1 MKLDGPV
8 ICTGPTRDLDGW
20 DNLFNMFVECGEDWM
35 KCDLVTQNKSVREQ
49 SRTGSWALMSKVV
62 AHLKG
67 VMSNYSL
74 VICSFVQYKEL

>member
-1 MKLDGPV
+1 MGQS
-8 ICTGPTRDLDGW
+8 CAGPTRDLDGW

-35 KCDLVTQNKSVREQ
+35 KCDLVTQNKSVREH

-67 VMSNYSL
+67 LIS
-74 VICSFVQYKEL
+74 K